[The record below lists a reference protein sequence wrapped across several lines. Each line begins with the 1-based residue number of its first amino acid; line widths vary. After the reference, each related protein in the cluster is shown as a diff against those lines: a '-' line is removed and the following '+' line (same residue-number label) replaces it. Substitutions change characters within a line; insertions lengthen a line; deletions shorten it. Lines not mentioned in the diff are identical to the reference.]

1 MPTMAPISMFLPWR
15 RILIIR
21 SVPILP
27 LPMMAAL
34 SFAHGVS
41 L

>member
-1 MPTMAPISMFLPWR
+1 MPTMAPIWMRWPWR

-21 SVPILP
+21 SVPMLP

-34 SFAHGVS
+34 SLRVI
-41 L
+41 